1 MKRGTVLFVL
11 SMMLRLAIAQNQA
24 PATTEPKSSGT
35 SSDASAER
43 IYGLKDGAKPPKVLS
58 NPDPDW
64 PEKERGKQ
72 GTVVLLLVVG
82 SDGLPREI
90 KVVRSLSPG
99 LDNAAVEAVRK
110 WKFAP
115 GTKDGKPVAFKINVE
130 VAFRHG

>member
-1 MKRGTVLFVL
+1 LKRGTVLFVL

-24 PATTEPKSSGT
+24 SATTEPKSSGT

-43 IYGLKDGAKPPKVLS
+43 IYGPKDGAKPPKVLS
-58 NPDPDW
+58 SPDPDW
-64 PEKERGKQ
+64 PEKERLKQ

-90 KVVRSLSPG
+90 KVVRSVSPV
-99 LDNAAVEAVRK
+99 LDKAAMEAVTK

-115 GTKDGKPVAFKINVE
+115 GTKDGKPVASKINVE
-130 VAFRHG
+130 VAFRHN